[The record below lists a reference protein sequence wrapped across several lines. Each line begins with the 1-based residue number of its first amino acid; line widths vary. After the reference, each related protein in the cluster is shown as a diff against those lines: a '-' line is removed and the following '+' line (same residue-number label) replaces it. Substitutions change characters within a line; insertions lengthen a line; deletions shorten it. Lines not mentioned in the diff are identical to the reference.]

1 LTRLVYIGGYGH
13 SGSTLLEYLLAA
25 SPEVIACGEVASVLR
40 ERGRQTPYA
49 RGSKTDCTCGR
60 KPKDCPVWGPLQGS
74 PHALDGWTHARLT
87 LALLERAQAGHAAI
101 LVDSSKTPWLSV
113 AMPFRLNRALGPDFQ
128 LVHLVR
134 HPRAVCWSAVK
145 KAGRRGARPL
155 MALRCAAAAAGW
167 SIANLAC
174 ELFGLLH
181 PQRYL
186 RLRYEDLARS
196 PAAAMQDLFARLV
209 PEVEWSGAG
218 IGARGNR
225 HQLYGNRMRRRTL
238 SLDGIKEDAA
248 WNSEMPRAYRALV
261 GLLTF
266 PLRRRYG
273 YA

>member
-1 LTRLVYIGGYGH
+1 MTRLVYIGGYGH

-25 SPEVIACGEVASVLR
+25 SPAVIACGEVASVLR
-40 ERGRQTPYA
+40 ERGRETNATAGPK
-49 RGSKTDCTCGR
+49 SNCTCGR
-60 KPKDCPVWGPLQGS
+60 RPKDCPVWGPLQTA
-74 PHALDGWTHARLT
+74 PDALKGWTHARLS

-113 AMPFRLNRALGPDFQ
+113 AMPFRLGRALGADFQ

-134 HPRAVCWSAVK
+134 DPRAVCWSAVK
-145 KAGRRGARPL
+145 KAERRGARPL
-155 MALRCAAAAAGW
+155 MALRCVTAAAGW

-181 PQRYL
+181 SHQYL

-196 PAAAMQDLFARLV
+196 PAAAMQNLFASLV
-209 PEVEWSGAG
+209 PGMAWSGAG
-218 IGARGNR
+218 IGANDNR
-225 HQLYGNRMRRRTL
+225 HQLYGNRMRRRAL
-238 SLDGIKEDAA
+238 SLGGIKEDAA
-248 WNSEMPRAYRALV
+248 WTSEMPPTYRALA

-273 YA
+273 YF